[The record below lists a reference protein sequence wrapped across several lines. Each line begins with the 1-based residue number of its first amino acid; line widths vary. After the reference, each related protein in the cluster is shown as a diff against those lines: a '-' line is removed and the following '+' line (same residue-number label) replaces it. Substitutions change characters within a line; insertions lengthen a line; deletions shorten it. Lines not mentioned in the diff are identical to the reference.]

1 MLTETIEKALND
13 QLNFELYSANIY
25 LSMAAYFDSK
35 NLAGFAGWMKVQHQE
50 EMMHMT
56 KFYDYVNE
64 RGGKVVFTGCPDPP
78 IDWDSPLAVFEH
90 ALAHERI
97 VTSRINDLMS
107 LAMDERDHASVS
119 ALQWF
124 VTEQVEEESSA
135 DAVVQQL
142 KLMEGSPGGLFM
154 LDRELGARTFTPP
167 PAEGQAQ

>member
-1 MLTETIEKALND
+1 
-13 QLNFELYSANIY
+13 
-25 LSMAAYFDSK
+25 
-35 NLAGFAGWMKVQHQE
+35 
-50 EMMHMT
+50 
-56 KFYDYVNE
+56 
-64 RGGKVVFTGCPDPP
+64 
-78 IDWDSPLAVFEH
+78 
-90 ALAHERI
+90 
-97 VTSRINDLMS
+97 MS

-167 PAEGQAQ
+167 PAEE